1 MNTQL
6 TLQAKETMF
15 SEYQYIIDTIY
26 FIAGGKILY
35 AQLIYLL
42 EEMEIANKSKAQ
54 IKSGI
59 TELIKAN
66 FLKKKQVLASNS
78 NMLILTSYPL
88 SKILQ
93 ISSQDVPEIA
103 CSRKAILDGIC
114 RVEFIINEL
123 HSYRIKNKII
133 GEISINKILNMM
145 YVRRKNTVC
154 VPLKVIN
161 KYMKNLSKCYGT
173 LLSDEFREDY
183 KYLEVI
189 RMQKANALSKN
200 ELYDIDPDW
209 IKIKDLRVSLQ
220 ETMST
225 ENQNRSFYTFY
236 NLKNS
241 SCDISHLVIEDDGR
255 MHIKVNL
262 YDNGNLTL
270 DRITSLTS
278 YIFLMFSKYTIHF
291 EKPMIY
297 IYVLCSCEDT
307 KKDLEIQATKRIQ
320 NFYGMRDATALTQGL
335 VQNGIRVQFLE
346 NIEIIFENLSLDE
359 NYHIY
364 Y

>member
-6 TLQAKETMF
+6 TAQAKETLF
-15 SEYQYIIDTIY
+15 VDYKYIIDTIY
-26 FIAGGKILY
+26 FVCGGKVLHS
-35 AQLIYLL
+35 QLIYLL
-42 EEMEIANKSKAQ
+42 EEMDIPNKSNAQ

-66 FLKKKQVLASNS
+66 FLKKKQVLVSNA
-78 NMLILTSYPL
+78 NMLILTAYPL

-93 ISSQDVPEIA
+93 ISSKDVPEIA
-103 CSRKAILDGIC
+103 CSRKSILEGIC

-133 GEISINKILNMM
+133 GEIGVNQIVNIM
-145 YVRRKNTVC
+145 YGKRKNTVC
-154 VPLKVIN
+154 VQLKVIN
-161 KYMKNLSKCYGT
+161 KYMRNLSKYYGT
-173 LLSDEFREDY
+173 LLSEEFTDDY

-189 RMQKANALSKN
+189 RMQKANALSKC
-200 ELYDIDPDW
+200 ELYEIDPDW
-209 IKIKDLRVSLQ
+209 IKNKELRVSLQ

-225 ENQNRSFYTFY
+225 ENQNKSFYTFY
-236 NLKNS
+236 NLKNA
-241 SCDISHLVIEDDGR
+241 SCDVSHLVIEKDGR
-255 MHIKVNL
+255 MHVKVNI

-270 DRITSLTS
+270 ERVASLTA
-278 YIFLMFSKYTIHF
+278 YIFLMFSRYTIHF
-291 EKPMIY
+291 DKPLIY

-307 KKDLEIQATKRIQ
+307 KLNLENQATKRVQ
-320 NFYGMRDATALTQGL
+320 NFYGMRDATALTQELIQSG
-335 VQNGIRVQFLE
+335 VRVQFLE
-346 NIEIIFENLSLDE
+346 NIEVSFENLALDE